1 MKRGLTCISSRL
13 SFILEGEKP
22 SRGVETLRKFGD
34 IIRLWCRIDSSI
46 SLMVGDIVAYVQGA
60 SLKAIVAKTFW
71 FFQLPDHQ

>member
-22 SRGVETLRKFGD
+22 SQGVETLTKYGD
-34 IIRLWCRIDSSI
+34 IIRLWCRINPSI

-60 SLKAIVAKTFW
+60 SPKAIVAVTLQ